1 MLATVIS
8 SADSKDFDIS
18 GSNFGI
24 EQVRNAALMFT
35 MLPILVAFPFFQK
48 FLISG
53 TMTGAVKE

>member
-1 MLATVIS
+1 MLASVIG
-8 SADSKDFDIS
+8 SAGSADFDIG
-18 GSNFGI
+18 GSNLSI

-35 MLPILVAFPFFQK
+35 MLPVIVAFPFFQK